1 MRVCFFVC
9 LPFCLL
15 SLLASPRPHW
25 RLVALD
31 LGPFQRSAL
40 LGARPALPIGR
51 SVAVSF
57 RRSAFLVVGALWR
70 SATLVLGRSLDWPSR
85 RSRLFIPILGQV
97 LPLVTPTLGDLWRSW
112 LLWLSVALA
121 IGTSGVLPLWRSIC
135 LHISKPFSG
144 GMVFY
149 FFIFILCHYITRS

>member
-1 MRVCFFVC
+1 
-9 LPFCLL
+9 
-15 SLLASPRPHW
+15 
-25 RLVALD
+25 
-31 LGPFQRSAL
+31 
-40 LGARPALPIGR
+40 
-51 SVAVSF
+51 
-57 RRSAFLVVGALWR
+57 
-70 SATLVLGRSLDWPSR
+70 
-85 RSRLFIPILGQV
+85 LFIPILGQV

-149 FFIFILCHYITRS
+149 FFIFILCHYITRSPRILIIVSLFLLHLVASCPPLLGGYLLLPWRLSALVRRYFWTFSRSAFLVQRSS